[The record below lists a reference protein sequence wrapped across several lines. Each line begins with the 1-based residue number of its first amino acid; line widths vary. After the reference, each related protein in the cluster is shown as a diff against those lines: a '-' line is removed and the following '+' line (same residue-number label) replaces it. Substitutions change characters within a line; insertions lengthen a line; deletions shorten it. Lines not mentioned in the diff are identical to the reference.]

1 MAVPAAP
8 AIPAMPAEPTE
19 AAPVRK
25 PRKKRLA
32 ILGLVVVLLG
42 GGGAGAWFLS
52 QGDASKE
59 VPAAKAPVFLP
70 LETFTINLQGDGHY
84 LQIDITLQVADQ
96 AQIDII
102 KSYMPRVRSRLL
114 SLLSSKQA
122 EELASMEDKKK
133 LAQEILAQVKL
144 PFDPKGKPQQVDD
157 VLFTSFVIQ

>member
-1 MAVPAAP
+1 MAVSAAP
-8 AIPAMPAEPTE
+8 ALSAEPTD
-19 AAPVRK
+19 AAPARK
-25 PRKKRLA
+25 PRKKWLVL
-32 ILGLVVVLLG
+32 LGAVVVLLG

-52 QGDASKE
+52 QGSASQE
-59 VPAAKAPVFLP
+59 APAAKAPVFLP

-96 AQIDII
+96 TQVDTI

-122 EELASMEDKKK
+122 EELASTEDKKK

>member
-8 AIPAMPAEPTE
+8 AIPAETTE

-32 ILGLVVVLLG
+32 ILGLVAVLLG

-52 QGDASKE
+52 QDDASKE
-59 VPAAKAPVFLP
+59 APAPKAPVFLP

-84 LQIDITLQVADQ
+84 LQIDITMQVADQ
-96 AQIDII
+96 AQIDTI

-122 EELASMEDKKK
+122 EELASTEDKKK

>member
-8 AIPAMPAEPTE
+8 ALPAEPMD
-19 AAPVRK
+19 AAPARK
-25 PRKKRLA
+25 PGKKRLA
-32 ILGLVVVLLG
+32 LLGAAVFLLG

-52 QGDASKE
+52 QGSASQE
-59 VPAAKAPVFLP
+59 APAAKAPVFLP

-96 AQIDII
+96 AQIDTI
-102 KSYMPRVRSRLL
+102 KPYMPRVRSRLL

-122 EELASMEDKKK
+122 EELASTEDKKK